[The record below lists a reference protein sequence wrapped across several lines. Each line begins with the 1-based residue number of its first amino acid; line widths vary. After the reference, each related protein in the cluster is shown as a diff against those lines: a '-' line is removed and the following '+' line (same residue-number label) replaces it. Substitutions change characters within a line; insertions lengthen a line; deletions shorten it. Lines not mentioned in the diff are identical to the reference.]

1 MVMPNIAVY
10 AGGPLGPD
18 KIATNLANTRSAG
31 WTTII
36 IGLFH
41 IGRPDIPGQQ
51 YGDIIFGGA
60 PMVIQNGKYVL
71 PDYSWPEAIAAL
83 KGTGSSITQ
92 IYASFG
98 GGGPVFDYTSLQ
110 TIYEQNGNSFAG
122 TAVERN
128 FQLFRQ
134 IFSAVDGI
142 DLDCEDNYDPPSFNA
157 FCKMLV
163 GMGFA
168 LTFCPYTY
176 ESFWVNALSAIQTM
190 PNAPVAWWNLQCYDG
205 GTGNDP
211 QLWANAITAKMGGF
225 PIEGFVLAGADA
237 GSGPQGVQSLISGFA
252 REPALGGGFIWNL
265 DEIFASGSSQAD
277 YVSAVRNA
285 MSATKAAHAPAVAPS
300 AKPELR
306 PERAGAAVKEAR

>member
-1 MVMPNIAVY
+1 MVTPNIAVY

-18 KIATNLANTRSAG
+18 KIATNLQQTRAAG

-60 PMVIQNGKYVL
+60 PMVIQDGKYVL
-71 PDYSWPEAIAAL
+71 PDYSWPEAIAKL
-83 KGTGSSITQ
+83 KGAGSSITQ

-110 TIYEQNGNSFAG
+110 IIYEQNGNSFAG
-122 TAVERN
+122 TAVEKN

-142 DLDCEDNYDPPSFNA
+142 DLDCEDNYDQPSFNA
-157 FCKMLV
+157 FCQMLV
-163 GMGFA
+163 GIGFT

-176 ESFWVNALSAIQTM
+176 ESFWVSALSAIQM
-190 PNAPVAWWNLQCYDG
+190 APRAPVAWWNLQCYDG

-211 QLWANAITAKMGGF
+211 QSWANAITAQMGGF
-225 PIEGFVLAGADA
+225 PTEAFVLAGADA
-237 GSGPQGVQSLISGFA
+237 GPGPQGVQSLISGFA
-252 REPALGGGFIWNL
+252 SEPSLGGGFIWNM
-265 DEIFASGSSQAD
+265 DEILASGSTMAD
-277 YVSAVRNA
+277 YVAAIRNGMPPWKGKSSSA
-285 MSATKAAHAPAVAPS
+285 
-300 AKPELR
+300 AKGGGKQAQGGKGR
-306 PERAGAAVKEAR
+306 SGRKKSK